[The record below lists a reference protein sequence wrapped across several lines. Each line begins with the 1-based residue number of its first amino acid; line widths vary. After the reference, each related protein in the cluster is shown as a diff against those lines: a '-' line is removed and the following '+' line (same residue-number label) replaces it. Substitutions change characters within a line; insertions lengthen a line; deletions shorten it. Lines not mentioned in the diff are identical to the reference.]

1 MTILDPWN
9 QGSVDP
15 EHMWSRLCQYVMAQ
29 RGVGRDPWIMSIT
42 TGRSLVPSSGPPKRV
57 SKRGSKSGHFGW
69 SLVEIVGSLV
79 EIVGISGRD
88 RREISSRIGTTLDP
102 WNQGSWQHQD
112 P

>member
-9 QGSVDP
+9 QGSGDP

-69 SLVEIVGSLV
+69 SLVEIVG
-79 EIVGISGRD
+79 ISGRD

-102 WNQGSWQHQD
+102 
-112 P
+112 